1 MKKSKKLSVFLFV
14 LLTGLFIYSC
24 SSDSNN
30 SSSTTSSGNS
40 GTSGGTTGGSSSSTA
55 VGTTGVSA
63 VAASDPSTCT
73 SLTGIA
79 KLVCLCD
86 QFKAS
91 LSTTQQATLQLSYT
105 YANIKTWSN
114 LPASMSARKGLKL
127 GDLTTAQVALAK
139 AIVKEISGTTSN
151 EGYDEVQQL
160 LLADDYLYANGGGS
174 AYGSGN
180 YYLAFFGTP
189 SSTGTFEIMFTGHHK
204 TIQSTFTNGAFVAAT
219 PSFAAT
225 EPLSFTANSTTY
237 TPINQEK
244 TAFVNLL
251 AGLSA
256 TQLATAK
263 SSATF
268 TDLIC
273 GPTANWSFPTTRSGL
288 VCSGL
293 TAAQKNLVINAIA
306 TYVNDVD
313 DTNAATILATYSSE
327 IDATY
332 ILYSGTTAMNTQ
344 ADYIRID
351 GPHVWIE
358 FSVQG
363 GIILSGVHHHSIWR
377 DRINDYATTKS

>member
-1 MKKSKKLSVFLFV
+1 MEKSKKLSFIIFV
-14 LLTGLFIYSC
+14 LLIGLLIYSC
-24 SSDSNN
+24 TNDSNN
-30 SSSTTSSGNS
+30 SSNTSSGTNNTSS
-40 GTSGGTTGGSSSSTA
+40 GSSSSSTA

-63 VAASDPSTCT
+63 VVASDPSTCT
-73 SLTGIA
+73 SLSGIA

-91 LSTTQQATLQLSYT
+91 LSTSQQAALQLSYT

-114 LPASMSARKGLKL
+114 LPAAMSARIGLKL
-127 GDLTTAQVALAK
+127 GDLTTTQVALAK
-139 AIVKEISGTTSN
+139 AIVKQISGTTSN

-174 AYGSGN
+174 TYGSGN

-204 TIQSTFTNGAFVAAT
+204 TIQSTFSNGTFVAAT
-219 PSFAAT
+219 PSFAAV
-225 EPLSFTANSTTY
+225 EPTTFSANGTSY
-237 TPINQEK
+237 SPINQERD
-244 TAFVNLL
+244 AFVAIL

-256 TQLATAK
+256 TELTMAK

-268 TDLIC
+268 SDIVC
-273 GPTANWSFPTTRSGL
+273 GPNANWSFPTTNSGL

-293 TAAQKNLVINAIA
+293 TSTQKTLVLNAIK

-313 DTNAATILATYSSE
+313 DTNAAAIMATYTSE
-327 IDATY
+327 IDNTY
-332 ILYSGTTAMNTQ
+332 ILYSGTSAMTARG
-344 ADYIRID
+344 DYFRIA

-358 FSVQG
+358 YSAQG
-363 GIILSGVHHHSIWR
+363 GVIVSGVHYHSIWR